1 MHTLAAWRIYEDI
14 VVSRGPTQVHTHE
27 EFIEVQGVMVYLRR
41 GPTQV
46 HTHEEFIEV
55 QELSIS

>member
-27 EFIEVQGVMVYLRR
+27 EFIEVQEVKVYLRR

-46 HTHEEFIEV
+46 HT
-55 QELSIS
+55 Q